1 MHVHYLLQMEKTG
14 QGPPGPLKQTF
25 PQRCLWAVWAGLTGL
40 GDPVGEAHSRWQ
52 RAGAAGDRG
61 RSPPARRCLAVPG
74 ARRGGCSQEPGEE
87 GV

>member
-14 QGPPGPLKQTF
+14 LGPPGPLKQTF

-40 GDPVGEAHSRWQ
+40 GDPGREQAPRVTGAGLRQPAAAWQYPGRGE
-52 RAGAAGDRG
+52 AGAA
-61 RSPPARRCLAVPG
+61 RSQVR
-74 ARRGGCSQEPGEE
+74 E